1 MVTSGQ
7 RSERRLQSIL
17 RSTRGIALL
26 GTPHHSAGLVRCAEF
41 VCQDI
46 GILQQPNAETA
57 EALRGDSE
65 ELVRMQD
72 SFRKIVVAR
81 DLEGM
86 QSIEVSC
93 FYEEL
98 PVPTLGFVS

>member
-1 MVTSGQ
+1 MS
-7 RSERRLQSIL
+7 RS
-17 RSTRGIALL
+17 
-26 GTPHHSAGLVRCAEF
+26 
-41 VCQDI
+41 I
-46 GILQQPNAETA
+46 GILQQPNAEIV
-57 EALRGDSE
+57 EALRRNSE

-81 DLEGM
+81 DLERL